1 MRHVVEARDA
11 SEPQPCSMDY
21 RRIMP
26 TFRIASPEDAD
37 AHAVLVDYFTLRAEE
52 FPGGN
57 YSPTYPTAAA
67 FQAPDGVFLLLE
79 DEGAIVGCG
88 GIRRVGTPEGE
99 TDVFE
104 IKHVFLRPETRGRGW
119 GRLLLDE
126 LERRARDFGA
136 GALVLDTHHTLEA
149 AGHLYRNSGFAEI
162 PRYNDNPNAT
172 RWYRKDLRPR
182 A

>member
-1 MRHVVEARDA
+1 
-11 SEPQPCSMDY
+11 
-21 RRIMP
+21 MP

-37 AHAVLVDYFTLRAEE
+37 AHAVLVDYFTLRAAE
-52 FPGGN
+52 FPGGS

-88 GIRRVGTPEGE
+88 GVRRVGIPGGE

-126 LERRARDFGA
+126 LEHRARGFGA
-136 GALVLDTHHTLEA
+136 RALVLDTHHTLEA
-149 AGHLYRNSGFAEI
+149 AGHLYRTSDFLEI
-162 PRYNDNPNAT
+162 PPYNTNPNAT
-172 RWYRKDLRPR
+172 RWYRKDLGQE
-182 A
+182 

>member
-1 MRHVVEARDA
+1 
-11 SEPQPCSMDY
+11 
-21 RRIMP
+21 MP
-26 TFRIASPEDAD
+26 TFRIASPEDDD
-37 AHAVLVDYFTLRAEE
+37 AHAVLVDYFTLRAAE
-52 FPGGN
+52 FPGGT
-57 YSPTYPTAAA
+57 YSPAFPTAAA

-79 DEGAIVGCG
+79 DEDAIVGCG
-88 GIRRVGTPEGE
+88 GIRRVSMPEGE

-126 LERRARDFGA
+126 LEHRTRGFGA
-136 GALVLDTHHTLEA
+136 RALVLDTHHTLEA
-149 AGHLYRNSGFAEI
+149 AGHLYLNSGFAEI

-172 RWYRKDLRPR
+172 RWYRKDLEQ

>member
-1 MRHVVEARDA
+1 
-11 SEPQPCSMDY
+11 
-21 RRIMP
+21 MP
-26 TFRIASPEDAD
+26 TFRTASPEDAD
-37 AHAVLVDYFTLRAEE
+37 AHAVLVDYFTLRAAE
-52 FPGGN
+52 FPGGS

-79 DEGAIVGCG
+79 EEGEIVGCG
-88 GIRRVGTPEGE
+88 GIRRVPMPGGE

-126 LERRARDFGA
+126 LEHRARGFDA
-136 GALVLDTHHTLEA
+136 GVLVLDTHHTLEA

-162 PRYNDNPNAT
+162 SRYNANPNAT
-172 RWYRKDLRPR
+172 RWYRKELRQ